1 MSGSAEYIDKVF
13 EDAERLGVLAND
25 GTSSGLL
32 HYRLLSLPNYVTAL

>member
-25 GTSSGLL
+25 YSGFICCLK
-32 HYRLLSLPNYVTAL
+32 PGF